1 MNFEEIKVGE
11 VYRVETNQY
20 GYHIEDSRN
29 GNVIAVY
36 SDELHP
42 NAFEVTGD
50 DCELLNEQYNRKEQ
64 SND

>member
-1 MNFEEIKVGE
+1 MNFEEIKVGKI
-11 VYRVETNQY
+11 YRVETNQY

-36 SDELHP
+36 GDELLP
-42 NAFEVTGD
+42 NAFEVAGD
-50 DCELLNEQYNRKEQ
+50 DCELLNEQYRKEQ